1 MLITGDDKDGKVIH
15 DAGHTVFNAGNTY
28 SGKTLVND
36 GLLTIASHTA
46 DGVTG
51 MGSSEVTIA
60 NPVRSTFSHQR
71 TVQEITR

>member
-51 MGSSEVTIA
+51 MGSVKSPLQA
-60 NPVRSTFSHQR
+60 PVRSTFSHQR

>member
-46 DGVTG
+46 DGNG
-51 MGSSEVTIA
+51 HGFE
-60 NPVRSTFSHQR
+60 
-71 TVQEITR
+71 